1 MSDCCSK
8 NSSDVVTFDLA
19 VIGAGSAG
27 FSAAITAA
35 EAGARVALI
44 GHGTIGGT
52 CVNVGCVPSKAM
64 IRAVDTLHVAKTSA
78 RFDGIVASAEVNDW
92 AALVA
97 QKQALVNDLRAAKYV
112 DVLPNY
118 LGITYIEGQA
128 RFTQDGALQLEDCII
143 HAPKIII
150 ATGSSPHIPDIQG
163 LDSVDWLDSTSAL
176 ELATLPRSLLVMGG
190 GYIGVEIAQIFAR
203 AGSDVTIVTR
213 RGLLPDAEPEV
224 SEALTKAFA
233 DEGIQVLSELRYDR
247 FESVDSAVT
256 LYAES
261 EGQSISVSAEKLLL
275 ATGRM
280 PNTGSLSLASAE
292 IDTNAQG
299 GIIVDGQMQT
309 TRKGVYAAGDVTG
322 TDQFVYM
329 AAYGAKIAAK
339 NAMNGNALRYDNS
352 ILPTVVFS
360 DPQVASVGMTETQAR
375 SAGHDVMTSVLGLEN
390 VPRALAARD
399 TRGLIKLIANRQT
412 KRLLGAHIIAPEGAD
427 SIQTA
432 AMALKMGMTYEDLG
446 AMIFPYLTT
455 VEGLKLAAQTF
466 EMDVAKLSC
475 CAG

>member
-64 IRAVDTLHVAKTSA
+64 IRAVETLHVAKSSA

-118 LGITYIEGQA
+118 EGITYIEGQA
-128 RFTQDGALQLEDCII
+128 KFTQDGALQLKDRII

-150 ATGSSPHIPDIQG
+150 ATGSSPHVPDIQG

-247 FESVDSAVT
+247 FESMDSAVT

-292 IDTNAQG
+292 IDTNAQ
-299 GIIVDGQMQT
+299 
-309 TRKGVYAAGDVTG
+309 AGSSS
-322 TDQFVYM
+322 TDRC
-329 AAYGAKIAAK
+329 K
-339 NAMNGNALRYDNS
+339 
-352 ILPTVVFS
+352 
-360 DPQVASVGMTETQAR
+360 
-375 SAGHDVMTSVLGLEN
+375 
-390 VPRALAARD
+390 PRA
-399 TRGLIKLIANRQT
+399 RGFM
-412 KRLLGAHIIAPEGAD
+412 PPV
-427 SIQTA
+427 
-432 AMALKMGMTYEDLG
+432 M
-446 AMIFPYLTT
+446 
-455 VEGLKLAAQTF
+455 
-466 EMDVAKLSC
+466 
-475 CAG
+475 